1 MNFKVVVRTLFLV
14 LVLSTVFLIIYANT
28 SDNKAEPGNTSVAQA
43 VTEDEADPGENA
55 KVQQDE
61 TTQEESTVEKDPYIK
76 ESVVITVSAL
86 GDVALGQD
94 WRFKPTDAFDYV
106 FEKQNGDYS
115 YFFKNVVDILSKD
128 DLTIANLE
136 TSLCTQTKT
145 AEKYDYGNNYWFKGR
160 PEFANILKAG
170 NVEVANLA
178 NNHTYDYGQAGY
190 DETINA
196 LKDAGVE
203 YFGYSDVLY
212 KEVKG
217 IKVGMVGFN
226 QLGNYEQGLDM
237 DEFKDEVTSMLK
249 DMRGKCD
256 FLIANFHWGKEYKY
270 QQNETQTELGHLAV
284 DMGADLVIG
293 NHPHVLQPVEEYKGR
308 YIIYSLGNFCFGGRK
323 TFDDYDT
330 AIYQQ
335 LFTFDSDN
343 VLQIVSEPTIIP
355 CSVCPEKY
363 NNYQP
368 CIATGDQAVRVYK
381 KLNLPMPEKDP
392 SELVDTD
399 MVRVDKYINNILV
412 ELRYAGSNNVFGKP
426 VYESDICYLRKGTA
440 DKLAKANEALLKQG
454 YMIKVWDGYR
464 PVKYQKYMHENAPV
478 KAVFLDPAKGY
489 SNHTRGAA
497 VDCTLVTLDGR
508 EIDMPT
514 DFDDGTAKA
523 YRTYDKCT
531 EAQKKNALILENA
544 MKDAGF
550 YPINNEWWH
559 FDDTECKNYEPLK
572 EYQG

>member
-14 LVLSTVFLIIYANT
+14 LVLSTAFLIIYANT
-28 SDNKAEPGNTSVAQA
+28 LDNKAEPGNTLIAQTA
-43 VTEDEADPGENA
+43 TEDEADLDENVIA
-55 KVQQDE
+55 QQDE
-61 TTQEESTVEKDPYIK
+61 TIQEESTEPEDLYVK
-76 ESVVITVSAL
+76 ENVVITVSAL

-94 WRFKPTDAFDYV
+94 WRFKPADAFDYV

-115 YFFKNVVDILSKD
+115 YFFKNVADILSKD

-145 AEKYDYGNNYWFKGR
+145 AEKYDYGNNYWFRGR
-160 PEFANILKAG
+160 PEFANILRAG

-196 LKDAGVE
+196 IKDAGVE

-237 DEFKDEVTSMLK
+237 DEFKQEVTSMLK

-284 DMGADLVIG
+284 DSGADLVIG
-293 NHPHVLQPVEEYKGR
+293 NHPHVLQPVEEYEGK

-335 LFTFDSDN
+335 SFTFDSDN

-368 CIATGDQAVRVYK
+368 SIATGEQAVRVYK
-381 KLNLPMPEKDP
+381 KLNLRMPEKEP
-392 SELVDTD
+392 SELADTD
-399 MVRVDKYINNILV
+399 MVRVDKYIDNILV

-440 DKLAKANEALLKQG
+440 DKLVKANETLLKQG

-464 PVKYQKYMHENAPV
+464 PLKYQKYMHDNAPV

-497 VDCTLVTLDGR
+497 VDCTLATLDGKKV
-508 EIDMPT
+508 DMPT

-559 FDDTECKNYEPLK
+559 FDDTECKNYEPLE